1 MRRRMDETESRDD
14 MGASRTSFAK
24 LQRDRAKKAKA
35 AAKRERRLDRD
46 DEVVDDDA
54 EEVVTGALDAD
65 AELSAD
71 QLLRMV
77 EELHA
82 DFEAKR
88 IDFDTFEERK
98 TELFARITVD

>member
-1 MRRRMDETESRDD
+1 

-35 AAKRERRLDRD
+35 AAKRERRLTGET
-46 DEVVDDDA
+46 EVDT
-54 EEVVTGALDAD
+54 EETSTDVESLPEGE
-65 AELSAD
+65 ELSAD
-71 QLLRMV
+71 QLLRVV

-98 TELFARITVD
+98 MELFARITVD

>member
-1 MRRRMDETESRDD
+1 

-35 AAKRERRLDRD
+35 AAKRERRLEKGDEGFEETEEAVEAVTAD
-46 DEVVDDDA
+46 DGGEVSA
-54 EEVVTGALDAD
+54 AD
-65 AELSAD
+65 
-71 QLLRMV
+71 LLRMV

-88 IDFDTFEERK
+88 IDFETFEERK
-98 TELFARITVD
+98 TELFARISVD

>member
-1 MRRRMDETESRDD
+1 

-35 AAKRERRLDRD
+35 AAKRERRLTGESEVGT
-46 DEVVDDDA
+46 DEELSVDVVDLPEGED
-54 EEVVTGALDAD
+54 
-65 AELSAD
+65 LSAD
-71 QLLRMV
+71 QLLRLV

-98 TELFARITVD
+98 MELFARITVD

>member
-1 MRRRMDETESRDD
+1 

-46 DEVVDDDA
+46 DLPMDDDP
-54 EEVVTGALDAD
+54 EIGLDVAD
-65 AELSAD
+65 DGQELSAD

-98 TELFARITVD
+98 MELFARITVD

>member
-1 MRRRMDETESRDD
+1 

-35 AAKRERRLDRD
+35 AAKRERRLTGES
-46 DEVVDDDA
+46 EV
-54 EEVVTGALDAD
+54 DAD
-65 AELSAD
+65 EAVTDVADIPEGEDLSAD
-71 QLLRMV
+71 QLLRLV

-98 TELFARITVD
+98 MELFARITVD

>member
-1 MRRRMDETESRDD
+1 

-35 AAKRERRLDRD
+35 AAKRERRLTGENEID
-46 DEVVDDDA
+46 DEP
-54 EEVVTGALDAD
+54 VTDV
-65 AELSAD
+65 AELPEGEDLAAD
-71 QLLRMV
+71 QLLRLV

-98 TELFARITVD
+98 MELFARITVD

>member
-1 MRRRMDETESRDD
+1 

-35 AAKRERRLDRD
+35 AAKRERRLSGQSSVDTAPAP
-46 DEVVDDDA
+46 EV
-54 EEVVTGALDAD
+54 EPSGFLPEGE
-65 AELSAD
+65 ELSAD
-71 QLLRMV
+71 QLLRLV

-88 IDFDTFEERK
+88 IDFETFEERK
-98 TELFARITVD
+98 MELFARISVD

>member
-1 MRRRMDETESRDD
+1 

-35 AAKRERRLDRD
+35 AAKRERRL
-46 DEVVDDDA
+46 
-54 EEVVTGALDAD
+54 TGESGSAPMRSCPSTWSTSPRSED
-65 AELSAD
+65 LSAD
-71 QLLRMV
+71 QLLRLV

-98 TELFARITVD
+98 MELFARITVD